1 MVWWALQQDAP
12 SFPTSADRLAELG
25 LAVVLYFVACAFRGE
40 RWHVL
45 LLENGAAPK
54 RADSYGL
61 IAVGYLGNNV
71 LPARAGDAL
80 RVVLIAPRANTDA
93 RTAIGTL
100 VAERLCDVLV
110 LGALFA
116 LFAYGLF
123 SGSGIDLGGRFE
135 LVAIVIAAGLA
146 LGALAAALLHHHGR
160 LRPLLDFARRWRRR
174 RATCAGATAPR
185 SWRSRCSCGRRRARL
200 VAGGGG
206 GRPRDLA
213 RRGLYLLALSSM
225 MVLIPAGPGYAGT
238 LDAAVV
244 IGARALKVSGSAALT
259 YLLLLRFVLMVP
271 IGIAGLI
278 VGAAR
283 YGGVQRLMRLR
294 APAWRGV
301 DDYFEDVWAAVPEGA
316 EPEAFALRR
325 EFLLSHLPEGAR
337 VLDVGCGEGRS
348 ARPWRPRARV
358 RSPSTSRT
366 SRCGGC
372 GRGSRAR
379 RRAPRA
385 RRRAAAGRRRGR
397 RRVGREVVEHV
408 YDVGAFC
415 AELRRVVRPGG
426 PLSSRRPT
434 TRSGCGCA
442 SR

>member
-1 MVWWALQQDAP
+1 MRAAEAPPAPRPDVARPPRRSGRAAGVLGAIVSVAVLGAVVWWALQQDAP

-45 LLENGAAPK
+45 LLENGAAPR

-80 RVVLIAPRANTDA
+80 RVVLIAPRASTDA

-116 LFAYGLF
+116 LLAYTLA
-123 SGSGIDLGGRFE
+123 SGAGIDLGGRFE
-135 LVAIVIAAGLA
+135 LVAIVLAAAVA
-146 LGALAAALLHHHGR
+146 LGALAAALLHYHGR
-160 LRPLLDFARRWRRR
+160 LRPLIAFLAPMAA
-174 RATCAGATAPR
+174 ATRNLRGRHGAEVLALTLLVWAAEGLVWWLTAEAAGLGI
-185 SWRSRCSCGRRRARL
+185 SL
-200 VAGGGG
+200 VE
-206 GRPRDLA
+206 
-213 RRGLYLLALSSM
+213 GLYLLALSSM

-244 IGARALKVSGSAALT
+244 IGARALKVTGSAAVT

-278 VGAAR
+278 VGATR

-294 APAWRGV
+294 APA
-301 DDYFEDVWAAVPEGA
+301 A
-316 EPEAFALRR
+316 
-325 EFLLSHLPEGAR
+325 
-337 VLDVGCGEGRS
+337 
-348 ARPWRPRARV
+348 
-358 RSPSTSRT
+358 
-366 SRCGGC
+366 
-372 GRGSRAR
+372 
-379 RRAPRA
+379 
-385 RRRAAAGRRRGR
+385 
-397 RRVGREVVEHV
+397 
-408 YDVGAFC
+408 
-415 AELRRVVRPGG
+415 
-426 PLSSRRPT
+426 
-434 TRSGCGCA
+434 
-442 SR
+442 